1 MSADK
6 KETLGLLLLLLT
18 FAISAATYVIREGL
32 AEGKQRHYEPLTL
45 TLTLTPTPTPTPNQG
60 PSFFS
65 DGRVIPE
72 MLNCSASLRS
82 AALAYR

>member
-32 AEGKQRHYEPLTL
+32 AEGKKSHYEPLTL
-45 TLTLTPTPTPTPNQG
+45 TLTLTPTPTPTPTLTLTPTPPQARRATT
-60 PSFFS
+60 SC
-65 DGRVIPE
+65 
-72 MLNCSASLRS
+72 CSRRCSSSPR
-82 AALAYR
+82 

>member
-32 AEGKQRHYEPLTL
+32 AEGKKSHYELLLKAVLILTSLTIPLTP
-45 TLTLTPTPTPTPNQG
+45 TLTPTPN
-60 PSFFS
+60 S
-65 DGRVIPE
+65 
-72 MLNCSASLRS
+72 
-82 AALAYR
+82 